1 MKNHASLNPGGICWN
16 GSINPEIE
24 GGIDEDIQEI
34 VKEPSMFKVLL
45 LNDDYT
51 TMEFVVEILMLVFA
65 KSLEAATEIM
75 LNVHHKGIGVC
86 GVYPLE
92 IAETK
97 VETVHSLAKERGFP
111 LRCTLE
117 EV

>member
-1 MKNHASLNPGGICWN
+1 MDP
-16 GSINPEIE
+16 INPEFE
-24 GGIDEDIQEI
+24 GGMDEEVQEI
-34 VKEPSMFKVLL
+34 VKEPPMFKVLL

-51 TMEFVVEILMLVFA
+51 TMEFVVEVLMGVFA
-65 KSLEAATEIM
+65 KTLEAATEIM
-75 LNVHHKGIGVC
+75 LNVHQKGIGVC

-97 VETVHSLAKERGFP
+97 VDTVHSLAKERGFP

>member
-1 MKNHASLNPGGICWN
+1 MNPF
-16 GSINPEIE
+16 NPEME
-24 GGIDEDIQEI
+24 GGIDEDVQEI

-51 TMEFVVEILMLVFA
+51 TMEFVIEVLIVVFA
-65 KSLEAATEIM
+65 KSPEAAMEIM
-75 LNVHHKGIGVC
+75 LSVHQKGSGVC
-86 GVYPLE
+86 GVYPFE

-97 VETVHSLAKERGFP
+97 AETVHSLARERGFP
-111 LRCTLE
+111 LRCALE

>member
-1 MKNHASLNPGGICWN
+1 MDP
-16 GSINPEIE
+16 INPQLE
-24 GGIDEDIQEI
+24 GGVDEDIQETT
-34 VKEPSMFKVLL
+34 KEPSMFKVLL

-51 TMEFVVEILMLVFA
+51 TMEFVVEILILVFA
-65 KSLEAATEIM
+65 KSLDSATEIM

-86 GVYPLE
+86 GIYPLE

-97 VETVHSLAKERGFP
+97 VEAVHSLARERGFP
-111 LRCTLE
+111 LRCALE

>member
-1 MKNHASLNPGGICWN
+1 MEPID
-16 GSINPEIE
+16 PQIE
-24 GGIDEDIQEI
+24 GGVEEGIQEI

-51 TMEFVVEILMLVFA
+51 TMEFVVEILILVFA

-75 LNVHHKGIGVC
+75 LNVHHKGMGVC

-97 VETVHSLAKERGFP
+97 IETVHSLARERGFP
-111 LRCTLE
+111 LRCALE

>member
-1 MKNHASLNPGGICWN
+1 
-16 GSINPEIE
+16 
-24 GGIDEDIQEI
+24 
-34 VKEPSMFKVLL
+34 MFKVLL

-51 TMEFVVEILMLVFA
+51 TMEFVVEILIQVFS

-75 LNVHHKGIGVC
+75 LNVHHQGMGVC

-97 VETVHSLAKERGFP
+97 IETVHSLARERGFP
-111 LRCTLE
+111 LRCALE

>member
-1 MKNHASLNPGGICWN
+1 MDPL
-16 GSINPEIE
+16 NPEIE
-24 GGIDEDIQEI
+24 GGTDEDIQEI

-75 LNVHHKGIGVC
+75 LNVHQKGIGVC

-97 VETVHSLAKERGFP
+97 VESVHSLAKERGFP

>member
-1 MKNHASLNPGGICWN
+1 MDPF
-16 GSINPEIE
+16 NPEIE
-24 GGIDEDIQEI
+24 SGIDEEVQEI

-51 TMEFVVEILMLVFA
+51 TMEFVIEILMRVFG
-65 KSLEAATEIM
+65 KSSEAAFEIM
-75 LNVHHKGIGVC
+75 MSVHQRGSGVC
-86 GVYPLE
+86 GVYPFE

-97 VETVHSLAKERGFP
+97 VETVHSLARERGYP
-111 LRCTLE
+111 LRCAME

>member
-1 MKNHASLNPGGICWN
+1 M
-16 GSINPEIE
+16 
-24 GGIDEDIQEI
+24 DEEIQEN

-51 TMEFVVEILMLVFA
+51 TMEFVVEVLMQVFA
-65 KSLEAATEIM
+65 KTLEAATEIM
-75 LNVHHKGIGVC
+75 LNVHQKGIGVC

-97 VETVHSLAKERGFP
+97 VETVHSLARERGYP

>member
-1 MKNHASLNPGGICWN
+1 
-16 GSINPEIE
+16 
-24 GGIDEDIQEI
+24 
-34 VKEPSMFKVLL
+34 
-45 LNDDYT
+45 
-51 TMEFVVEILMLVFA
+51 
-65 KSLEAATEIM
+65 M

>member
-1 MKNHASLNPGGICWN
+1 MDP
-16 GSINPEIE
+16 INPEIE
-24 GGIDEDIQEI
+24 GGMDEDIQEI
-34 VKEPSMFKVLL
+34 VKEPAMFKVLL

-51 TMEFVVEILMLVFA
+51 TMEFVVEVLMQIFA
-65 KSLEAATEIM
+65 KSFETATEIM

-97 VETVHSLAKERGFP
+97 VEAVHSLAKERGFP

>member
-1 MKNHASLNPGGICWN
+1 MDPF
-16 GSINPEIE
+16 NPEIE
-24 GGIDEDIQEI
+24 GGMDEDIQEN
-34 VKEPSMFKVLL
+34 VKEPAMFKVLL

-51 TMEFVVEILMLVFA
+51 TMEFVVEVLMQIFA
-65 KSLEAATEIM
+65 KTLEAATEIM
-75 LNVHHKGIGVC
+75 LNVHQKGIGVC

-97 VETVHSLAKERGFP
+97 VEAVHSLAKERGFP

>member
-1 MKNHASLNPGGICWN
+1 MDPF
-16 GSINPEIE
+16 NPESE
-24 GGIDEDIQEI
+24 GGMDEEIQEN

-51 TMEFVVEILMLVFA
+51 TMEFVVEVLMQVFA
-65 KSLEAATEIM
+65 KTLEAATEIM
-75 LNVHHKGIGVC
+75 LNVHQKGIGVC

-97 VETVHSLAKERGFP
+97 VETVHSLARERGYP

>member
-1 MKNHASLNPGGICWN
+1 MDPF
-16 GSINPEIE
+16 NPEIE

-34 VKEPSMFKVLL
+34 IKEPSMFKVIL

-51 TMEFVVEILMLVFA
+51 TMEFVIEILMLVFA
-65 KSLEAATEIM
+65 KSIEAAMEIM
-75 LNVHHKGIGVC
+75 LNIHHQGSGLC

-97 VETVHSLAKERGFP
+97 VETVHSLARERGFP
-111 LRCTLE
+111 LRCALE

>member
-1 MKNHASLNPGGICWN
+1 MDP
-16 GSINPEIE
+16 INPEIE
-24 GGIDEDIQEI
+24 GGMDEEVQEN
-34 VKEPSMFKVLL
+34 VKEPPMFKVLL

-51 TMEFVVEILMLVFA
+51 TMEFVVEVLMGVFA
-65 KSLEAATEIM
+65 KTLEAATEIM
-75 LNVHHKGIGVC
+75 LNVHQKGIGVC

-97 VETVHSLAKERGFP
+97 VDTVHSLAKERGFP